1 MNLFKKKLFFDISIE
16 IIVIAYRFAIRSFN
30 KFNLRIAL
38 CMRKNE
44 KPTQSA
50 TETKQKRNKIN
61 CKICLE
67 S

>member
-1 MNLFKKKLFFDISIE
+1 MNLIKKNYFSIE
-16 IIVIAYRFAIRSFN
+16 IIVIAYRSAIRSFN

-50 TETKQKRNKIN
+50 TKTKKRK
-61 CKICLE
+61 K
-67 S
+67 